1 MLAREIFYRQFGNWK
16 QLASYIGLTPIPHQS
31 GNVDKD
37 PYIGRARNARARNTI
52 VQAAWLWLRYQPDSE
67 CPAWFRQRVGELK
80 GRAGWIAIVAM
91 ARKLLIALWRLTET
105 GEILVGAV
113 LNVGRPCEQL
123 IDVALPDGVPSQV
136 RQLNNEKV

>member
-1 MLAREIFYRQFGNWK
+1 MLELATRLCRQPGFGYGIN
-16 QLASYIGLTPIPHQS
+16 PIVSALPGS
-31 GNVDKD
+31 GS
-37 PYIGRARNARARNTI
+37 
-52 VQAAWLWLRYQPDSE
+52 AW
-67 CPAWFRQRVGELK
+67 VKLK

-105 GEILVGAV
+105 GELLVGAV
-113 LNVGRPCEQL
+113 LNVGRPGEQL

>member
-1 MLAREIFYRQFGNWK
+1 
-16 QLASYIGLTPIPHQS
+16 
-31 GNVDKD
+31 
-37 PYIGRARNARARNTI
+37 
-52 VQAAWLWLRYQPDSE
+52 
-67 CPAWFRQRVGELK
+67 
-80 GRAGWIAIVAM
+80 M

-113 LNVGRPCEQL
+113 LNVGRPGEQL